1 MIFSMIWKVNTLL
14 KITMYKLYYLIVN
27 EGDFTKVTNII

>member
-1 MIFSMIWKVNTLL
+1 MIWKVNTLL
-14 KITMYKLYYLIVN
+14 KITMYNLIVN